1 MDRVFKVHSVES
13 EDLSS
18 TQNLLNFHIPDG
30 EMLDLSKS
38 YVSLNARVT
47 GGNADAEFAGSIWNV
62 QGKMDSGGADTS
74 RFMPSVSLV
83 KHARLTSDSM
93 GRIEELRDVNQL
105 RLYTKN
111 YSESQNKYLGNT
123 YHNFMG
129 LREYEDWGTTS
140 PLIDV
145 SAEGG
150 QSSRGYI
157 DKSVRIPLSDI
168 LNIGEVQMF
177 DTRRLGKCK
186 LNLEIHMSK
195 LEASMDEY
203 NDNYFTTQNNGRF
216 VDVNVNAATSTFKLG
231 SGAVSK
237 KYDPDYQRR
246 IPYYNGMPVIV
257 ASGALDGN
265 NLANTKNTITN
276 ITYDETTGEVS
287 LTLKDSL
294 GTPTGASTG
303 FVDVKIRPLKEGD
316 ITPATDIS
324 ITLGQAELVLYS
336 IGSNNMPSQVPDQIS
351 FTEYKVE
358 RDQGNGST
366 VFKRN
371 YEVEG
376 NAINALVIMK
386 NNNDDLFSEKRATEG
401 VRVAIDNN
409 NQYDR
414 DIFPDTPL
422 YYHSLNTMV
431 LNQGRNIKSVS
442 QKIFS
447 KKTATTNNN
456 RGLFTNAGGA
466 DFGLS
471 SIAIPLPV
479 TQNLKMV
486 ELEIKKT
493 AGGGIQDFSIYKEV
507 VKTI

>member
-1 MDRVFKVHSVES
+1 MDKVFKVHSVES

-18 TQNLLNFHIPDG
+18 TQNLLNFRIPEG

-38 YVSLNARVT
+38 YVSINARVS
-47 GGNADAEFAGSIWNV
+47 GANADAEWADSIWNV
-62 QGKMDSGGADTS
+62 QAKVDVGGADES
-74 RFMPSVSLV
+74 RFVPAVGLV
-83 KHARLTSDSM
+83 KHARLTSDSV

-123 YHNFMG
+123 YHNFMS

-145 SAEGG
+145 SAEAG
-150 QSSRGYI
+150 QTGRYI

-168 LNIGEVQMF
+168 LNVGEVQMF
-177 DTRRLGKCK
+177 DTRRLGKCN
-186 LNLEIHMSK
+186 LNLE
-195 LEASMDEY
+195 MDMGRISANMEEY
-203 NDNYFTTQNNGRF
+203 NENYFTTQNNGRL
-216 VDVNVNAATSTFKLG
+216 VDDATAAAISVFKLG

-246 IPYYNGMPVIV
+246 IPWYVGMPVIV
-257 ASGALDGN
+257 QQGDLDGVSI
-265 NLANTKNTITN
+265 AGDKNQITN
-276 ITYDETTGEVS
+276 ITYDETNGEVS
-287 LTLKDSL
+287 LTFKNAL
-294 GTPTGASTG
+294 GTPAGAG
-303 FVDVKIRPLKEGD
+303 FVDVKIRALKMSD
-316 ITPATDIS
+316 ITPADDIS
-324 ITLGQAELVLYS
+324 LTLGQAELVLYS

-376 NAINALVIMK
+376 NAINALVLMK
-386 NNNDDLFSEKRATEG
+386 NNNDDLLSEKRATEG
-401 VRVAIDNN
+401 VRVAVDNN

-422 YYHSLNTMV
+422 YYHALNTMV
-431 LNQGRNIKSVS
+431 LNQGRVVENVA
-442 QKIFS
+442 QKIYS
-447 KKTATTNNN
+447 RITPTTNDN
-456 RGLFTNAGGA
+456 RGSFTDGGGA
-466 DFGLS
+466 NFGLS
-471 SIAIPLPV
+471 AISVPLPLK
-479 TQNLKMV
+479 QNLKMV
-486 ELEIKKT
+486 EFEIKKT
-493 AGGGIQDFSIYKEV
+493 GGGGIQDFSIYKEV
-507 VKTI
+507 VKSV

>member
-38 YVSLNARVT
+38 YVSINARVA
-47 GGNADAEFAGSIWNV
+47 GGNADAEWAGSIWNV
-62 QGKMDSGGADTS
+62 QGKMDSGQADTTKYQ
-74 RFMPSVSLV
+74 PAVSLV
-83 KHARLTSDSM
+83 KHARLSSDSM

-111 YSESQNKYLGNT
+111 YSESQNEYLGNT
-123 YHNFMG
+123 YHNFMA

-145 SAEGG
+145 SAEAG
-150 QSSRGYI
+150 QASRGYI

-186 LNLEIHMSK
+186 LNLEIDMSR
-195 LEASMDEY
+195 LSANMEEY
-203 NDNYFTTQNNGRF
+203 NENYFTTQNNGRL
-216 VDVNVNAATSTFKLG
+216 VDTATQSAISTFKLG

-246 IPYYNGMPVIV
+246 IPWYNGMPVIV
-257 ASGALDGN
+257 QSGNLDGVSI
-265 NLANTKNTITN
+265 ANTKNTITN
-276 ITYDETTGEVS
+276 ITYDQTTGEVS
-287 LTLKDSL
+287 LTFKNAL
-294 GTPTGASTG
+294 GTPSGAG
-303 FVDVKIRPLKEGD
+303 FVDVKIRALKNGD
-316 ITPATDIS
+316 ITPADDIS
-324 ITLGQAELVLYS
+324 LTLGQAELVLYS

-358 RDQGNGST
+358 RDQGNGATS
-366 VFKRN
+366 FKRN

-376 NAINALVIMK
+376 NAINALVLLK
-386 NNNDDLFSEKRATEG
+386 TYNDSLFSLQRPAEG
-401 VRVAIDNN
+401 VRVAIDND

-422 YYHSLNTMV
+422 YYHALNTLV
-431 LNQGRNIKSVS
+431 LNQGKTIKSVS
-442 QKIFS
+442 QKDYLRIS
-447 KKTATTNNN
+447 ATGNTS
-456 RGLFTNAGGA
+456 RGVFTDSGGA
-466 DFGLS
+466 NFGLS
-471 SIAIPLPV
+471 AIAQPLPI
-479 TQNLKMV
+479 TPNLKMV
-486 ELEIKKT
+486 EFEIKKT
-493 AGGGIQDFSIYKEV
+493 GGGGVADISIYKEV